1 MKYSHVL
8 WDFNGTL
15 LDDVG
20 IGMDS
25 INALL
30 RPRKIPTLD
39 SREAYRKVF
48 RFPIE
53 EYYRALGFDFE
64 KEPYD
69 LLAHEWVAE
78 YRKREK
84 TAPLFEGVRELLTYL
99 KELKI
104 PQILFSATQQQMLCE
119 QVEDLGIGEFF
130 DEILGSDDIYAEGKT
145 QRGLDW
151 LKRVNPPR
159 PVLIGDTLHDG
170 ETARAMG
177 IDCILVAQGHASA
190 ETLAKTGFP
199 VTENLRTLKNVLI
212 KS

>member
-53 EYYRALGFDFE
+53 EY
-64 KEPYD
+64 
-69 LLAHEWVAE
+69 
-78 YRKREK
+78 
-84 TAPLFEGVRELLTYL
+84 
-99 KELKI
+99 
-104 PQILFSATQQQMLCE
+104 
-119 QVEDLGIGEFF
+119 
-130 DEILGSDDIYAEGKT
+130 
-145 QRGLDW
+145 
-151 LKRVNPPR
+151 
-159 PVLIGDTLHDG
+159 
-170 ETARAMG
+170 
-177 IDCILVAQGHASA
+177 
-190 ETLAKTGFP
+190 
-199 VTENLRTLKNVLI
+199 
-212 KS
+212 